1 MLLLVRSYVTL
12 LTSNILYCV
21 YYVLCAIQQIVRD
34 MELVCKLGK
43 KSTSS
48 SSAAADSSN
57 DTDDGDSSS
66 NYCVSIWR
74 PKPPDGYFSVGGE
87 LMSSL
92 PFTISK

>member
-1 MLLLVRSYVTL
+1 MLQT
-12 LTSNILYCV
+12 
-21 YYVLCAIQQIVRD
+21 QIVRD

-48 SSAAADSSN
+48 SGTAADSSS

-87 LMSSL
+87 LISL
-92 PFTISK
+92 LSYTAFK